1 MTTVMVLR
9 TKRQLRVCVDQI
21 LSMQAIESVQD
32 DTITHDKADLPIHRM
47 LRQFIAMIDYQ
58 YIDPFVLD
66 Q

>member
-1 MTTVMVLR
+1 
-9 TKRQLRVCVDQI
+9 
-21 LSMQAIESVQD
+21 MQAIESVQD